1 MRDDDLKSFQCPQ
14 SVVIVRHQA
23 QAVEKWLHNVT
34 LFGKMDDMFT
44 LERQHD
50 DQLGNNIRKLRNPSL
65 VQFHKILQY
74 INIDKDGMWVWW
86 LVTM

>member
-1 MRDDDLKSFQCPQ
+1 
-14 SVVIVRHQA
+14 
-23 QAVEKWLHNVT
+23 
-34 LFGKMDDMFT
+34 MDDMFT

-86 LVTM
+86 LVTMWRLGTDCIELTEKWRCGVTVTVEQDILEKGAH